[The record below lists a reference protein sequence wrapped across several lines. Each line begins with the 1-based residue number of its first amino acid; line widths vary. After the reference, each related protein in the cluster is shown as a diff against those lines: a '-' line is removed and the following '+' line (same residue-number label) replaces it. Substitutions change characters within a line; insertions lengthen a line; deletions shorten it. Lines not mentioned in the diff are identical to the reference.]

1 MIVLRKATQNGYKQ
15 NLEELLS
22 PPVKIELYKNGEEW
36 VGTTD
41 ELEPAFYQYKV
52 EYSLYEYQLGKEII
66 TIDKEGREHM
76 YLNIQ

>member
-1 MIVLRKATQNGYKQ
+1 MIVFIKVTQDRYKQ
-15 NLEELLS
+15 NLEEPLS

-52 EYSLYEYQLGKEII
+52 EYSLY
-66 TIDKEGREHM
+66 D
-76 YLNIQ
+76 